1 MFFIS
6 ALASGSG
13 LETPCVGPQSATLSH
28 AAPLSKSTAL
38 CFRFH
43 LLANR
48 PASPPHPLPSLLP
61 PLSPDLPLPP
71 LPPPLPVSVSF
82 SFQAWNH
89 LIIAYSFFGRLLN
102 AHLSKA
108 GGNNLPRDITHKH
121 TRTHALSLAHTSRER
136 IYYSGSICSSQKSIS
151 ESRLRKYFCGGE
163 KKVNISQNPPPS
175 HPLKKIL

>member
-1 MFFIS
+1 MFFIYFFPPKCFS
-6 ALASGSG
+6 SRRWLQALGWSRRVLAHRVRHY
-13 LETPCVGPQSATLSH
+13 PTLRRSLNP
-28 AAPLSKSTAL
+28 PLSVSVST
-38 CFRFH
+38 
-43 LLANR
+43 
-48 PASPPHPLPSLLP
+48 SPQIVQLPLPHPLPSLLP
-61 PLSPDLPLPP
+61 PTPPRSTSPPA
-71 LPPPLPVSVSF
+71 PPPLAVSVSF

-121 TRTHALSLAHTSRER
+121 TRTHALSLAHASRER

-163 KKVNISQNPPPS
+163 KKS
-175 HPLKKIL
+175 KY

>member
-13 LETPCVGPQSATLSH
+13 LEPPCVGPQSATLSH

-48 PASPPHPLPSLLP
+48 PASPPP
-61 PLSPDLPLPP
+61 PHSSPIYLSPA
-71 LPPPLPVSVSF
+71 PPPLPVSVSF

-151 ESRLRKYFCGGE
+151 ESRLRKYFCAGE
-163 KKVNISQNPPPS
+163 KK
-175 HPLKKIL
+175 K

>member
-1 MFFIS
+1 MMFFIYLFLPPQTFFIS

-13 LETPCVGPQSATLSH
+13 LEPPCVGPQSATLSH

-48 PASPPHPLPSLLP
+48 PASPPEP
-61 PLSPDLPLPP
+61 PPEPTPAPLPP
-71 LPPPLPVSVSF
+71 RSTSPPAPPYPPLPVSVSF

-151 ESRLRKYFCGGE
+151 ESRLRKYFCGGG
-163 KKVNISQNPPPS
+163 KK
-175 HPLKKIL
+175 K